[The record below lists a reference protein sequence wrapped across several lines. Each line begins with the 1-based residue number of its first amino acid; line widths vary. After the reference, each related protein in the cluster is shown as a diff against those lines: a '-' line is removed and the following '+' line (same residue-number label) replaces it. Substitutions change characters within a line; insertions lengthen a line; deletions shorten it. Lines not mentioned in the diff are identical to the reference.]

1 MMMMLLFSVSLS
13 LHPWLKMEEDDVTS
27 CNNNYPNY
35 HKPNQ
40 KDIAPLHPWNVG
52 ILEKHSFRTFPIV
65 LTLLGI
71 PSMHLQNST
80 DFIIKE
86 QIQGQMSFIV
96 DTHYLDHHP
105 RVKLEVWKHPNL
117 KVIFLELV
125 TIPT

>member
-1 MMMMLLFSVSLS
+1 M
-13 LHPWLKMEEDDVTS
+13 
-27 CNNNYPNY
+27 
-35 HKPNQ
+35 
-40 KDIAPLHPWNVG
+40 G

-105 RVKLEVWKHPNL
+105 RVKLEV
-117 KVIFLELV
+117 
-125 TIPT
+125 